1 MIRLLIALEMLVT
14 GASPAAAWPC
24 PHGQL
29 YRVHLG
35 RCVGLGTA
43 LARPYEGRRILAAR
57 AASAPLRA
65 PIDEDKSWYVEI
77 RPPWMDDHDWGVLLL
92 KEGQK

>member
-1 MIRLLIALEMLVT
+1 MIRVFLALEMVMS
-14 GASPAAAWPC
+14 SPAALAWTC

-29 YRVHLG
+29 YRVHL
-35 RCVGLGTA
+35 RQCVSLGSA